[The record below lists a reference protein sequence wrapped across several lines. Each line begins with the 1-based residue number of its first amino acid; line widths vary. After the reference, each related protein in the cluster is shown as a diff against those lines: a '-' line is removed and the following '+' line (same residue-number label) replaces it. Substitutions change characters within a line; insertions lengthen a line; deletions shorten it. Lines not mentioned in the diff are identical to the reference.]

1 MIMNK
6 KRLFTIISISTPLVI
21 AGAIL
26 LAHHEYGLILPVDAG
41 AVSRT
46 LTFDKNHSSATSSAG
61 NQFSCFWINKTDSSA
76 FNSNNS
82 LAYLNGHATYD
93 ARTDSYVATKPQ
105 FGIKCNNYKFS
116 SITKIEI
123 TYQITEDHTDFFMY
137 KLKDDETIDTS
148 IGWIIEPESSS
159 GDNTYTVSSVL
170 SNVKGIAFCVD
181 YNSSGW
187 ASSTEYLGVKCISV
201 KITYTC

>member
-26 LAHHEYGLILPVDAG
+26 LTHHEYGLILPVDAG

-46 LTFDKNHSSATSSAG
+46 LTFDKDHTSVTSNVG
-61 NQFSCFWINKTDSSA
+61 NQFSCFWINKPYSSA

-82 LAYLNGHATYD
+82 LAYMDGVATYD
-93 ARTDSYVATKPQ
+93 AYTDSYIATKPQ
-105 FGIKCNNYKFS
+105 FGIKCDNYKFS
-116 SITKIEI
+116 SIMKIEI
-123 TYQITEDHTDFFMY
+123 TYRITEDHTDFFMY
-137 KLKDDETIDTS
+137 KLKDDGTIDTS
-148 IGWIIEPESSS
+148 IGWIIESESSS

-187 ASSTEYLGVKCISV
+187 ASSTEYLRVKCISV

>member
-6 KRLFTIISISTPLVI
+6 KHLFTIISISASFTIV
-21 AGAIL
+21 GAIL
-26 LAHHEYGLILPVDAG
+26 LAQHENGLIIPVDAG

-76 FNSNNS
+76 FNSNDS
-82 LAYLNGHATYD
+82 LAYLDGHATYD
-93 ARTDSYVATKPQ
+93 ARSDSYIATKPQ

-123 TYQITEDHTDFFMY
+123 TYRITEDHTDFFVY
-137 KLKDDETIDTS
+137 KLKDDGTIDTS
-148 IGWIIEPESSS
+148 IGWIIESEASL
-159 GDNTYTVSSVL
+159 GDKTYTVSSVL

-187 ASSTEYLGVKCISV
+187 ASSTEYLRVKCISV